1 MSKLKEANSKI
12 QVTSQIKEL
21 EKTTNITKEEVVEII
36 EVVNVMT
43 SIKVENKSEAIN
55 TIQSMVE
62 EVNKTIKEE
71 VDISIEVVSEK
82 V

>member
-12 QVTSQIKEL
+12 QVTSPIKEL

-43 SIKVENKSEAIN
+43 SIKVENKFEAIN